1 MYVYVCMC
9 YEWTEIEVQKLEKEN
24 WKVQKSIA
32 KIEKVQYNRDPSSK
46 TYRISRFE
54 HLKKDKSN
62 FISQWNW
69 VVCIVSIYKVFY
81 LFDSFV
87 LIHYIRFK

>member
-46 TYRISRFE
+46 TYRISHFE

-69 VVCIVSIYKVFY
+69 VVCIVLIYKGV
-81 LFDSFV
+81 LFIWQLDINTLHTV
-87 LIHYIRFK
+87 